1 MTFRVS
7 SIISLCPI
15 CGDGNLQTVASQ
27 CRENLELTGGSYTY
41 SKCTN
46 CRVISQNPLPSL
58 DLYLD
63 AVVFLKDEADEY
75 GNHGFIVQSVTKEER
90 EKGVKGEILGNVK
103 ILGQQEQPQKAKVN
117 DDGLPF

>member
-1 MTFRVS
+1 MKTIAV
-7 SIISLCPI
+7 
-15 CGDGNLQTVASQ
+15 NLDVKKIDKTKLYVGKKG
-27 CRENLELTGGSYTY
+27 T
-41 SKCTN
+41 
-46 CRVISQNPLPSL
+46 
-58 DLYLD
+58 YLD

-103 ILGQQEQPQKAKVN
+103 ILGKSQSEQNKEQPQQYKEQ

>member
-1 MTFRVS
+1 MKTIAV
-7 SIISLCPI
+7 
-15 CGDGNLQTVASQ
+15 NLDVKKIDKTKLYVGKKG
-27 CRENLELTGGSYTY
+27 T
-41 SKCTN
+41 
-46 CRVISQNPLPSL
+46 
-58 DLYLD
+58 YLD

-103 ILGQQEQPQKAKVN
+103 ILGKEQSQQDKAQPQEA

>member
-1 MTFRVS
+1 MKTIAV
-7 SIISLCPI
+7 
-15 CGDGNLQTVASQ
+15 NLDVKKIDKTKLYVGKKG
-27 CRENLELTGGSYTY
+27 T
-41 SKCTN
+41 
-46 CRVISQNPLPSL
+46 
-58 DLYLD
+58 YLD

-103 ILGQQEQPQKAKVN
+103 ILGQQGNNEPQKA

>member
-1 MTFRVS
+1 MKTIAV
-7 SIISLCPI
+7 
-15 CGDGNLQTVASQ
+15 NLDVKKIDKTKLYVGKKG
-27 CRENLELTGGSYTY
+27 T
-41 SKCTN
+41 
-46 CRVISQNPLPSL
+46 
-58 DLYLD
+58 YLD

-103 ILGQQEQPQKAKVN
+103 ILGKEQPQQDKAQPQKD

>member
-1 MTFRVS
+1 MKTIAV
-7 SIISLCPI
+7 
-15 CGDGNLQTVASQ
+15 NLDVKKIDKTKLYVGKKG
-27 CRENLELTGGSYTY
+27 T
-41 SKCTN
+41 
-46 CRVISQNPLPSL
+46 
-58 DLYLD
+58 YLD

-103 ILGQQEQPQKAKVN
+103 ILGQEQPQQDKAQPQKD

>member
-1 MTFRVS
+1 MKTIAV
-7 SIISLCPI
+7 
-15 CGDGNLQTVASQ
+15 NLDVKKIDKTKLYVGKKG
-27 CRENLELTGGSYTY
+27 T
-41 SKCTN
+41 
-46 CRVISQNPLPSL
+46 
-58 DLYLD
+58 YLD

-103 ILGQQEQPQKAKVN
+103 ILGQQEQSQKA

>member
-1 MTFRVS
+1 MKTIAV
-7 SIISLCPI
+7 
-15 CGDGNLQTVASQ
+15 NLDVKKIDKTKLYVGKKG
-27 CRENLELTGGSYTY
+27 T
-41 SKCTN
+41 
-46 CRVISQNPLPSL
+46 
-58 DLYLD
+58 YLD

-103 ILGQQEQPQKAKVN
+103 ILGNSQSQQDKAQPQEA

>member
-1 MTFRVS
+1 MKTIAV
-7 SIISLCPI
+7 
-15 CGDGNLQTVASQ
+15 NLDVKKIDKTKLYVGKKG
-27 CRENLELTGGSYTY
+27 T
-41 SKCTN
+41 
-46 CRVISQNPLPSL
+46 
-58 DLYLD
+58 YLD

-103 ILGQQEQPQKAKVN
+103 ILGQEQPQQDKAQPQKA

>member
-1 MTFRVS
+1 MKTIAV
-7 SIISLCPI
+7 
-15 CGDGNLQTVASQ
+15 NLDVKKIDKTKLYVGKKG
-27 CRENLELTGGSYTY
+27 T
-41 SKCTN
+41 
-46 CRVISQNPLPSL
+46 
-58 DLYLD
+58 YLD

-103 ILGQQEQPQKAKVN
+103 ILGNAQPQQDKAQPQKN

>member
-1 MTFRVS
+1 MKTIAV
-7 SIISLCPI
+7 
-15 CGDGNLQTVASQ
+15 NLDVKKIDKTKLYVGKKG
-27 CRENLELTGGSYTY
+27 T
-41 SKCTN
+41 
-46 CRVISQNPLPSL
+46 
-58 DLYLD
+58 YLD

-103 ILGQQEQPQKAKVN
+103 ILGQHGNDEPQKA

>member
-1 MTFRVS
+1 MKTIAV
-7 SIISLCPI
+7 
-15 CGDGNLQTVASQ
+15 NLDVKKIDKTKLYVGKKG
-27 CRENLELTGGSYTY
+27 T
-41 SKCTN
+41 
-46 CRVISQNPLPSL
+46 
-58 DLYLD
+58 YLD

-103 ILGQQEQPQKAKVN
+103 ILGNSQSQQDNAQPQKA